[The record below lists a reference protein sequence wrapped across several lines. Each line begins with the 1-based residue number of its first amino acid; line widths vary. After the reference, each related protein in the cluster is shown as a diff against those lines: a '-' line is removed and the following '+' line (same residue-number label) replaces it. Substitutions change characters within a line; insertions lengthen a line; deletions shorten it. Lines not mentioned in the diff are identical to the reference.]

1 MKRFIL
7 FPICFVALA
16 VPVVV
21 LANGA
26 QGGFDSV
33 VNTIETRY
41 HVHAQRIP
49 FLGLISFISHKATE
63 GGVSG
68 MHVAEIDDF
77 KADVDGEE
85 LNSIVEQKLG
95 AGWERVIRETS
106 RKPGSPARGPGRRG
120 CNNQTLIF
128 MHPEGHQM
136 GLFVLDLDGNEMDV
150 VQVSVDPN
158 HLNESIGK
166 YERHHDD
173 DLDKNDH
180 DGGESD

>member
-7 FPICFVALA
+7 VPICFLALA

-26 QGGFDSV
+26 QGGFDGV
-33 VNTIETRY
+33 VSSIETRY

-49 FLGLISFISHKATE
+49 FIGLISLISHKATQ

-77 KADVDGEE
+77 HADVDGEE
-85 LNSIVEQKLG
+85 LNHIVEQKLG

-106 RKPGSPARGPGRRG
+106 HRSS
-120 CNNQTLIF
+120 NQTLIF
-128 MHPEGHQM
+128 MHPEGARM
-136 GLFVLDLDGNEMDV
+136 GLFVLDLDGREMDV

-158 HLNESIGK
+158 HLNESLNK
-166 YERHHDD
+166 YSHQHRDDSDKGDRDD
-173 DLDKNDH
+173 D
-180 DGGESD
+180 ESD

>member
-21 LANGA
+21 LASGA
-26 QGGFDSV
+26 GGGFDSV
-33 VNTIETRY
+33 VSTIETRY
-41 HVHAQRIP
+41 HVHAERIP
-49 FLGLISFISHKATE
+49 FLGLISFISHKATS
-63 GGVSG
+63 GGVSSV
-68 MHVAEIDDF
+68 HVAEIDDF
-77 KADVDGEE
+77 HADVDGEE
-85 LNSIVEQKLG
+85 LNNIVEQKLG

-106 RKPGSPARGPGRRG
+106 RKSKD
-120 CNNQTLIF
+120 QTLIF
-128 MHPEGHQM
+128 MHPEGRQM

-166 YERHHDD
+166 YDHRHHDD
-173 DLDKNDH
+173 SDKSARED
-180 DGGESD
+180 GESD